1 MKKQEFM
8 HILVFYIS
16 HSFLEER
23 EWKKKIEFVCFKC
36 NI

>member
-23 EWKKKIEFVCFKC
+23 EWKKENRVCMF
-36 NI
+36 

>member
-16 HSFLEER
+16 HLFLKER
-23 EWKKKIEFVCFKC
+23 EWKKENRVCMF
-36 NI
+36 